1 MIDFNSDISIEH
13 THKEGRKRK
22 EDEKE
27 KKAYDDPQEVAE
39 NASAGP
45 AGPSIVDAADLTG
58 GSSA

>member
-1 MIDFNSDISIEH
+1 MARREK
-13 THKEGRKRK
+13 KEKYDSLW